1 MRHVLISALFA
12 AGLPLAALAQD
23 AVAPATPEAA
33 EAPAEIANGQTFDD
47 WTVRCEALGVN
58 RTRCML
64 RQRITMRETNQL
76 LVELVAFWADDGKQ
90 ILVASVPIGADLAS
104 RFVLQPEGATEEEQ
118 LAFVWQSCN
127 PQICGAAALPDQAAL
142 DRLTGAGRVL
152 AGNRPAPGAEP
163 AVFPVSTKGLAD
175 GLAALKPVTVAE

>member
-12 AGLPLAALAQD
+12 AGLPIAALAQD
-23 AVAPATPEAA
+23 PVAPATPEAA

-90 ILVASVPIGADLAS
+90 ILVASVPIGADLALS
-104 RFVLQPEGATEEEQ
+104 L
-118 LAFVWQSCN
+118 
-127 PQICGAAALPDQAAL
+127 IHI
-142 DRLTGAGRVL
+142 
-152 AGNRPAPGAEP
+152 
-163 AVFPVSTKGLAD
+163 
-175 GLAALKPVTVAE
+175 